1 MKRKARLSSERI
13 AKGGYRM
20 LKKPK
25 LKKFLT
31 IFPISETTWGL
42 RGGSDELWRL
52 KLRDEQATHALALLG
67 YLNGQYLVDEIINEM
82 ATKSVEADE
91 VFLLLQRMEDAS
103 LIEEADSFGLSEKE
117 EKDFH
122 SQITFFS
129 RYTSE
134 GGAKYQAR
142 IRASRVG
149 IIGEGNLG
157 KSLRRQLAEAGF
169 GEIVL
174 LSPDPAPIR
183 ENLNGH
189 GSSSADKWQTLRVLQ
204 LDRDSVWIEKDESL
218 PSLLFVA
225 QEAEDPQLLE
235 AVDRFSKL
243 KKVPWLLVRALE
255 SHVGWVGPLFIPDET
270 ACYQSLEAR
279 LRSNLEYFPE
289 HQIFTNYLREK
300 RGPSV
305 DCGGLHAFF
314 ELLSAI
320 AVVEAIK
327 FLANV
332 TVPSLAS
339 RFLTINLSNWD
350 VETHE
355 VLRVPPLGLGVTEP
369 RLFAWKEMP
378 HIESHEEGSIYSRRS

>member
-1 MKRKARLSSERI
+1 
-13 AKGGYRM
+13 M

-52 KLRDEQATHALALLG
+52 KLRDEEAKHALALLA
-67 YLNGQYLVDEIINEM
+67 YLNGKYEVDQIIDEM
-82 ATKSVEADE
+82 AVKGVDAEE
-91 VFLLLQRMEDAS
+91 VNVLLQRMDEAS
-103 LIEEADSFGLSEKE
+103 LIEEADGFGLSETE
-117 EKDFH
+117 EQAFQ

-134 GGAKYQAR
+134 GGAKYQSR
-142 IRASRVG
+142 LRATRVG
-149 IIGEGNLG
+149 IIGDGYLG
-157 KSLRRQLAEAGF
+157 RSLRRQLQEAGF
-169 GEIVL
+169 GEILL
-174 LSPDPAPIR
+174 LSADPEPVRAS
-183 ENLNGH
+183 LNGH
-189 GSSSADKWQTLRVLQ
+189 GSANGDTPQTTRVLQ
-204 LDRDSVWIEKDESL
+204 LDRDSVWGEKDEAL
-218 PSLLFVA
+218 PSLIFVA

-235 AVDRFSKL
+235 AVDHFSKE
-243 KKVPWLLVRALE
+243 KKVPWMLVRAME
-255 SHVGWVGPLFIPDET
+255 SQVGWVGPLFIPDET

-289 HQIFTNYLREK
+289 HQVFTHYLKEQ
-300 RGPSV
+300 RGPAAS
-305 DCGGLHAFF
+305 CGGLHAFF

-320 AVVEAIK
+320 GVVEAIK

-332 TVPSLAS
+332 TVPSLAG

-350 VETHE
+350 VEIHE
-355 VLRVPPLGLGVTEP
+355 VLRVPPLGLQVTEP

-378 HIESHEEGSIYSRRS
+378 HFEANEEGSIYSRRS